1 MGGERRG
8 KKLTILKGQG
18 FSLCEIGHAR
28 QPCPS
33 ADLSVVSQSFIR
45 QHLNLRS
52 LMMGY
57 KVR

>member
-45 QHLNLRS
+45 QHLNQIGRAH
-52 LMMGY
+52 
-57 KVR
+57 V